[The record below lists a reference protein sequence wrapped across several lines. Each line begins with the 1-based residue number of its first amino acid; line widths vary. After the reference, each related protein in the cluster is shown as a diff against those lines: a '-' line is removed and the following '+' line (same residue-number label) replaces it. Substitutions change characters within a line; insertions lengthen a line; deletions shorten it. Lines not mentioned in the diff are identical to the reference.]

1 MHEEPAR
8 PGGTL
13 IRILGLPPQSG
24 VMPTFQF
31 KLCPRSGPITLLA
44 LALAQ
49 LAAPVNAGV
58 QVEVRGVGEDIR
70 DNVLAYLSFE
80 RYKESNDLSPEFVE
94 RLQERSEREVRGA
107 LRPFGY
113 YEPVV
118 TSEVM
123 KPGGGG
129 NDRDY
134 RVIINITPGEAVI
147 VEKVDV
153 KVTGPGA
160 GERMFTGITGD
171 LPIQI
176 GDRLTHSNYESLKGG
191 LLRAAATNGYLDA
204 RMLRNEMRVDPQ
216 AHAAQITIEFETGE
230 RYHFGTTTIRQDS
243 IDEALIRRYVRYKE
257 NDYFDATELLRTQFA
272 LDDSQYFSTV
282 EVLPEERDRERHIVP
297 ISITAEPNRRHR
309 YSYGVGYGTDTQVR
323 GTVAWEDRRVNQ
335 RGHRFRTEA
344 KAAATAQSI
353 NARYIVPIGDPAIEK
368 FQMQLA
374 GEHERLGD
382 IDDRSVNFIP
392 SFTHVRGPWF
402 GHWWQRVT
410 YVELLHAE
418 SEFIASNR
426 TDIQSLLIPGIS
438 FSLVPRNYLGE
449 ALFSRALYA
458 ELRGSHDA
466 LGSDSAFLQIRMQ
479 AERVFDFASKWHVLV
494 RGDIGATAVDTT
506 SDLAP
511 SQRFF
516 AGGDRSVRGFGFNDL
531 SPVQQATDANNQ
543 PRVDEEGNPIF
554 EKVGGKHLFAGSL
567 ELVRDV
573 GSKFAVAVFADA
585 GNAFDSFDDP
595 LMYSVGIGVRLRLPV
610 VSVGIDVAQALTTPA
625 GSNERPGPRLHLNFS
640 PKL

>member
-1 MHEEPAR
+1 MRAEPAR

-24 VMPTFQF
+24 VMPTLQI
-31 KLCPRSGPITLLA
+31 KRCPRPAFITLLA
-44 LALAQ
+44 LALVQ
-49 LAAPVNAGV
+49 LAAPVTAGV
-58 QVEVRGVGEDIR
+58 QVEVRGVGDDIR
-70 DNVLAYLSFE
+70 ANVLAYLSFE
-80 RYKESNDLSPEFVE
+80 RYKESDDLSKEFVE
-94 RLQERSEREVRGA
+94 RLQERIEREVHGA

-118 TSEVM
+118 TSEVN
-123 KPGGGG
+123 PAGSG
-129 NDRDY
+129 NERDY
-134 RVIINITPGEAVI
+134 RVVINITPGKPVI
-147 VEKVDV
+147 VDKVDV

-160 GERMFTGITGD
+160 GDEMFTRITGD
-171 LPIQI
+171 LPIQT
-176 GDRLTHSNYESLKGG
+176 GDRLTHSNYEALKGG

-216 AHAAQITIEFETGE
+216 THVAQITIEFETGE
-230 RYHFGTTTIRQDS
+230 RYRFGTTTIRQDS
-243 IDEALIRRYVRYKE
+243 IDDALIRRFVRYRE
-257 NDYFDATELLRTQFA
+257 HDYFDATELLRTQFA

-282 EVLPEERDRERHIVP
+282 EVLPEERDREQHIVP
-297 ISITAEPNRRHR
+297 ISIVAEPNRRHR

-344 KAAATAQSI
+344 KAAATAQSLD
-353 NARYIVPIGDPAIEK
+353 ARYIVPIGDPAIEK

-374 GEHERLGD
+374 GEHERKGD
-382 IDDRSVNFIP
+382 IDDRKVNFIP

-402 GHWWQRVT
+402 GHYWQRVT

-418 SEFIASNR
+418 SEFITSNR
-426 TDIQSLLIPGIS
+426 TDTQSLLIPGIS

-466 LGSDSAFLQIRMQ
+466 LGSDSNFLQIRMQ
-479 AERVFDFASKWHVLV
+479 GERVFDIAPKWHVLV
-494 RGDIGATAVDTT
+494 RGDIGATAVDATG
-506 SDLAP
+506 DLAP

-516 AGGDRSVRGFGFNDL
+516 AGGDRSVRGFGFNEL
-531 SPVQQATDANNQ
+531 SPVQQATDGAGNLLF
-543 PRVDEEGNPIF
+543 DEDHNPVY

-567 ELVRDV
+567 EFVRDV

-595 LMYSVGIGVRLRLPV
+595 LMYSVGIGLRLRLPV
-610 VSVGIDVAQALTTPA
+610 VSVGLDVAQALTTPA
-625 GSNERPGPRLHLNFS
+625 GSTERPGPRLHLNFS

>member
-1 MHEEPAR
+1 
-8 PGGTL
+8 
-13 IRILGLPPQSG
+13 
-24 VMPTFQF
+24 MPTLQI
-31 KLCPRSGPITLLA
+31 KLCPRPGRILLLA

-49 LAAPVNAGV
+49 LAAPANADV

-70 DNVLAYLSFE
+70 ANVLAYLSFE
-80 RYKESNDLSPEFVE
+80 RYKNSDDLSPEFVE

-107 LRPFGY
+107 LRPFGF
-113 YEPVV
+113 YEPVI
-118 TSEVM
+118 TSEVKREGSGAEQNYRVVINI
-123 KPGGGG
+123 KPGEPVVV
-129 NDRDY
+129 D
-134 RVIINITPGEAVI
+134 
-147 VEKVDV
+147 KVDV

-160 GERMFTGITGD
+160 RERVFTDITGD
-171 LPIQI
+171 LPIQT
-176 GDRLTHSNYESLKGG
+176 GDSLNHSNYEALKGG

-216 AHAAQITIEFETGE
+216 THTAQITIEFETGE
-230 RYHFGTTTIRQDS
+230 RYRFGATTIKQDS
-243 IDEALIRRYVRYKE
+243 IDDALIRRFVRYKE
-257 NDYFDATELLRTQFA
+257 NDDFDATELLRTQFA

-282 EVLPEERDRERHIVP
+282 EVLPEQRDREKHTVP
-297 ISITAEPNRRHR
+297 ISIAAEPNRRHR

-353 NARYIVPIGDPAIEK
+353 DARYIVPIGDPATEK
-368 FQMQLA
+368 FQLQLT

-402 GHWWQRVT
+402 GHYWQRVT

-438 FSLVPRNYLGE
+438 FSLVPRKYLGE
-449 ALFSRALYA
+449 ALFSRSLYV
-458 ELRGSHDA
+458 ELRGSHSA
-466 LGSDSAFLQIRMQ
+466 LGSDSDFLQIRMQ
-479 AERVFDFASKWHVLV
+479 AEHVFDLAPKWHVLM
-494 RGDIGATAVDTT
+494 RGDIGATAVSRT
-506 SDLAP
+506 STLAP

-531 SPVQQATDANNQ
+531 SPIAPATNADGS
-543 PRVDEEGNPIF
+543 PKLDDEGNQVY
-554 EKVGGKHLFAGSL
+554 EKVGGKHLFAGSV
-567 ELVRDV
+567 ELIRDV

-625 GSNERPGPRLHLNFS
+625 GSTEPPGPRLHLNFS